1 MVTQHAVCRKPVKE
15 SSTLMDCLRLHFV
28 GDDDPSLFQT
38 EFVCGAMRSYA
49 VRGKTS
55 GAFAGQGS
63 FHWSI
68 AVRSLS
74 VLAVKTFMATK
85 GHLCD
90 PILVGDKGSFAA
102 SLDYAISKE
111 THWLIDVF
119 GLSDGLVPNFRRVF
133 KRTNSGRKRSG
144 PVAVSFAQ
152 PFKQPGAI
160 HIRLNSYDVTSLSEL
175 NILLD
180 RLSAIECEDVAG
192 NWS

>member
-1 MVTQHAVCRKPVKE
+1 
-15 SSTLMDCLRLHFV
+15 MDCLKLHFV
-28 GDDDPSLFQT
+28 GDDDPALFQT
-38 EFVCGAMRSYA
+38 EFVCGAVRSYA

-68 AVRSLS
+68 AVRALS
-74 VLAVKTFMATK
+74 VLAVKTYMATK
-85 GHLCD
+85 GHPCD

-119 GLSDGLVPNFRRVF
+119 GRSEGLMPNFRRVF

-144 PVAVSFAQ
+144 PVAVSFAK
-152 PFKQPGAI
+152 PFAQPGAI
-160 HIRLNSYDVTSLSEL
+160 HIRLNSYDVTSLADLSL
-175 NILLD
+175 LLD
-180 RLSAIECEDVAG
+180 RLSVVEAEQEAG
-192 NWS
+192 NLS

>member
-1 MVTQHAVCRKPVKE
+1 MQFKVVRE
-15 SSTLMDCLRLHFV
+15 SSTFMDCLRLHFV
-28 GDDDPSLFQT
+28 GDDDPALFQT
-38 EFVCGAMRSYA
+38 EFVCGVRRSYA

-68 AVRSLS
+68 AVRALS
-74 VLAVKTFMATK
+74 VLAIKTFMAGK
-85 GHLCD
+85 GHDCD

-119 GLSDGLVPNFRRVF
+119 GISDGLVPNFRKVF

-144 PVAVSFAQ
+144 PVAVSFAT
-152 PFKQPGAI
+152 PLVQPGAI
-160 HIRLNSYDVTSLSEL
+160 HIRLNSHDVTSLSEL
-175 NILLD
+175 SALLD
-180 RLSAIECEDVAG
+180 RLRAVEAEQAG
-192 NWS
+192 GILL

>member
-1 MVTQHAVCRKPVKE
+1 
-15 SSTLMDCLRLHFV
+15 MDCLKLHFV

-38 EFVCGAMRSYA
+38 EFVCGSMRCYA

-68 AVRSLS
+68 AVRALS
-74 VLAVKTFMATK
+74 VLAIKSFMAAH
-85 GHLCD
+85 GHSCD

-144 PVAVSFAQ
+144 PVAVSFAK
-152 PFKQPGAI
+152 PFAQPGAI
-160 HIRLNSYDVTSLSEL
+160 HIRLNSYDLTSISEL
-175 NILLD
+175 STLLD
-180 RLSAIECEDVAG
+180 RLSALEAVQTAG
-192 NWS
+192 NLS

>member
-1 MVTQHAVCRKPVKE
+1 
-15 SSTLMDCLRLHFV
+15 MDCLKLLFV

-38 EFVCGAMRSYA
+38 DFSYGSMRCSA

-68 AVRSLS
+68 AVRALS
-74 VLAVKTFMATK
+74 VLAIKTYMVSRGFGDDA
-85 GHLCD
+85 L
-90 PILVGDKGSFAA
+90 LVGGKGSLAA

-111 THWLIDVF
+111 THWLVDVF

-144 PVAVSFAQ
+144 PVAVSLSKSFME
-152 PFKQPGAI
+152 PGAL
-160 HIRLNSYDVTSLSEL
+160 HIKLNAYDIVTHDDVKLLLS
-175 NILLD
+175 
-180 RLSAIECEDVAG
+180 RLSQHEFDRPI
-192 NWS
+192 SILS

>member
-1 MVTQHAVCRKPVKE
+1 
-15 SSTLMDCLRLHFV
+15 MDCLKLHFV
-28 GDDDPSLFQT
+28 GDEDPALFQT
-38 EFVCGAMRSYA
+38 EFVCGAIRSYA

-68 AVRSLS
+68 AVRALSL
-74 VLAVKTFMATK
+74 LAIKTFMAGK
-85 GHLCD
+85 GHDCD

-119 GLSDGLVPNFRRVF
+119 GISDGLVPNFRKVF

-144 PVAVSFAQ
+144 PVAVSFAK
-152 PFKQPGAI
+152 PFAQPGAI
-160 HIRLNSYDVTSLSEL
+160 NIRLNSHDVTSLSDL
-175 NILLD
+175 NLLLD
-180 RLSAIECEDVAG
+180 RLSSVEVEQDAG
-192 NWS
+192 ALS